1 MGKINAGR
9 VLIGGIVAG
18 IIITVVEW
26 LVNGVVLLEDWTEAL
41 RALGKSGE
49 MTTGATV
56 LYVLWSLLVGIAT
69 IWLYA
74 AIRPRFGAGPRTA
87 VIAGFAMWIF
97 AYLSYTIAVAAV
109 GLFPGRL
116 LGITAV
122 IGAVELVAA
131 ALVGAW
137 LYREE
142 PAG

>member
-9 VLIGGIVAG
+9 VLLGGIVAG
-18 IIITVVEW
+18 IIITVVEY
-26 LVNGVVLLEDWTEAL
+26 LVNGVMLLQDWTDAM

-56 LYVLWSLLVGIAT
+56 IYVLWSLLVGIAT

-97 AYLSYTIAVAAV
+97 AYLSYTIGVAAM

-116 LGITAV
+116 LGITTV
-122 IGAVELVAA
+122 VGAVELVVA

-142 PAG
+142 SAA

>member
-18 IIITVVEW
+18 IIVAVVEW

-41 RALGKSGE
+41 KLLGKSGE
-49 MTTGATV
+49 TTTATTV
-56 LYVLWSLLVGIAT
+56 IYVLWSLLVGIAT
-69 IWLYA
+69 VWLYA

-97 AYLSYTIAVAAV
+97 AYLSFTIAAAAMA
-109 GLFPGRL
+109 LFPGRL

-122 IGAVELVAA
+122 IGAIELVAA

-142 PAG
+142 SAA

>member
-9 VLIGGIVAG
+9 VLLGGIVAG

-26 LVNGVVLLEDWTEAL
+26 LVNGVVLHQDWTDAM
-41 RALGKSGE
+41 RALGKSAE
-49 MTTGATV
+49 MTTGATAIF
-56 LYVLWSLLVGIAT
+56 VLWSLLVGIAT

-87 VIAGFAMWIF
+87 VIAGVAMWVF
-97 AYLSYTIAVAAV
+97 AYLSYTIGVAAM

-116 LGITAV
+116 LSITTV
-122 IGAVELVAA
+122 VGAIELVVA

>member
-18 IIITVVEW
+18 IIVAVVEW

-41 RALGKSGE
+41 KLLGKSGE
-49 MTTGATV
+49 TTTATTV
-56 LYVLWSLLVGIAT
+56 IYVLWSLLVGIAT
-69 IWLYA
+69 VWLYA

-97 AYLSYTIAVAAV
+97 AYLSFTIAAAAMA
-109 GLFPGRL
+109 LFPGRL
-116 LGITAV
+116 LGITTV
-122 IGAVELVAA
+122 IGAIELVAA

-142 PAG
+142 SAA